1 VKIVASRSAGVGG
14 TTRPKEPM
22 PQPVPHR
29 STLRLAVA
37 LLVASVAA
45 GAPAAEPAALDAGPV
60 PPAPVPAGAPRESE
74 PMPPIG
80 LEGVTE
86 PAPPPAAGLPGA
98 GDTWLDAT
106 HSFLGSVFATVLKF
120 DRFFSDETELELE
133 RARSFLRWRNDL
145 RYGEDTQLT
154 YLTTLRADLKLPGL
168 NKVLRRMRLVVSG
181 ETEDTLATL
190 FPDREGEGGGAVP
203 TAEVGRAD
211 AELRYGIV
219 ETLRTHIS
227 LGGGVLL
234 QLPPGVR
241 GRVRIRHAFP
251 VSGSVLVRLGSTA
264 FWDSLNGFGD
274 TMQADFERRFG
285 ANTLVRWQN
294 GATISEFSRGWEW
307 GTGASVLQQFGRR
320 TAIAAGGG
328 VIGWTEPFPEV
339 TRRRLFLRFRRDVFR
354 RWLFYEVEPEIL
366 WPVVDGRTLPSVL
379 GVIARLEIQF
389 HGAEL
394 LSLDSPPTRASP
406 VFP

>member
-1 VKIVASRSAGVGG
+1 
-14 TTRPKEPM
+14 M
-22 PQPVPHR
+22 PRPVPHR

-45 GAPAAEPAALDAGPV
+45 RAPAAERPAPAAGPV
-60 PPAPVPAGAPRESE
+60 APAPVPAGEPLDPEPIAPVD
-74 PMPPIG
+74 
-80 LEGVTE
+80 LEGVTA
-86 PAPPPAAGLPGA
+86 PAPPPAPGLPA
-98 GDTWLDAT
+98 GGETWLDAT
-106 HSFLGSVFATVLKF
+106 HSFVGSVFGTVLKF
-120 DRFFSDETELELE
+120 DRFFADETELDLE
-133 RARSFLRWRNDL
+133 RARSFLRWRNDV

-154 YLTTLRADLKLPGL
+154 YLTSLRADLKLPGL
-168 NKVLRRMRLVVSG
+168 NRFLRRMRLVVSG
-181 ETEDTLATL
+181 ETDDTLSTL
-190 FPDREGEGGGAVP
+190 FPEGTGEGGAAV
-203 TAEVGRAD
+203 AAGDVGRAD

-219 ETLRTHIS
+219 DTLRTHVS

-241 GRVRIRHAFP
+241 GRARLRHAFP

-294 GATISEFSRGWEW
+294 GATISEITRGWEW
-307 GTGASVLQQFGRR
+307 NTGAAVLQRLGLR
-320 TAIAAGGG
+320 TAVAAGGG

-354 RWLFYEVEPEIL
+354 RWLFYELEPEVL
-366 WPVVDGRTLPSVL
+366 WPVVDGKTQPSVL

-389 HGAEL
+389 HGDEL